1 MEEHPNGSDRSITDS
16 AESDQ
21 RRRILYP
28 VVDDR
33 STGVLHF
40 AASLAKARDAVL
52 VIGHVESDD
61 EYVSMSA
68 SREAAR
74 NLLEALTD
82 SFVDVPI
89 ESHTITG
96 SSAADA
102 VVTATDYYDADRV
115 VFGGD
120 SPESLESTVAKRVD
134 CDTVVVNDRDELE
147 ELRSLLVPI
156 AGGPHTD
163 AVLAVAG
170 DVASAHDA
178 SVELL
183 HVVDEDPSEETR
195 EAAAELLSNAAS
207 SLPSSL
213 SVTSTV
219 VEAAD
224 VVDPIRDASAEHDCT
239 IIGAPTKGRLK
250 RFVLDS
256 HAEQITDAARNTVAM
271 VRRN

>member
-1 MEEHPNGSDRSITDS
+1 MEEHPTGSDRPITDS
-16 AESDQ
+16 AERDQ

-33 STGVLHF
+33 STGVLHV
-40 AASLAKARDAVL
+40 AASLAKATDAVL
-52 VIGHVESDD
+52 VIGHVEVDPEDLS
-61 EYVSMSA
+61 SAA
-68 SREAAR
+68 SREAAST
-74 NLLEALTD
+74 LLQARTD

-89 ESHTITG
+89 ESHAIVGPSPT
-96 SSAADA
+96 DA
-102 VVTATDYYDADRV
+102 VVTATDDYDADLL
-115 VFGGD
+115 VFGQD
-120 SPESLESTVAKRVD
+120 VPENLESSVAKRVD
-134 CDTVVVNDRDELE
+134 CDTVVVSERGTLD
-147 ELRSLLVPI
+147 ELRSVLVPI

-183 HVVDEDPSEETR
+183 HVVDENPSTETTT
-195 EAAAELLSNAAS
+195 AAQELLSNGAS

-213 SVTSTV
+213 RTTSTV
-219 VEAAD
+219 VEDAD
-224 VVDPIRDASAEHDCT
+224 VVDPIRDASTEHDCT

-256 HAEQITDAARNTVAM
+256 HAEQIADAARNTVAM